1 MEEQVIIVDKKD
13 NPISIMGKLEAHQKG
28 LLHRAI
34 SVFIFNSE
42 GKMLL
47 QRRALHKYH
56 TPGLWSNTAC
66 SHPRVGEVTIDAAKR
81 RLKEEMGIY
90 TDLYFSFSFLYK
102 ALFKNGLIEHELDH
116 VYLGFSD
123 NKPFFNPL
131 EVCEYRYLSRQEL
144 MKELNDNPDS
154 FTPWFKI
161 CVQKVLESQFY
172 MQKTVLIA

>member
-1 MEEQVIIVDKKD
+1 MEDQVILVDNND

-66 SHPRVGEVTIDAAKR
+66 SHPRVGEVTIESAKR
-81 RLKEEMGIY
+81 RLKEEMGIQA
-90 TDLYFSFSFLYK
+90 DLFFSFSFIYK
-102 ALFKNGLIEHELDH
+102 APFKNGLIEHELDH
-116 VYLGFSD
+116 VYMGFSD
-123 NKPFFNPL
+123 EKPLFNPS
-131 EVCEYRYLSRQEL
+131 EVCEYKYLSTKDL
-144 MKELNDNPDS
+144 LKELKNHPDS

-161 CVQKVLESQFY
+161 CVNNVLESHFY
-172 MQKTVLIA
+172 LQKSVLIA